1 MEFYD
6 LPLVHD
12 VGVKRVLMNRLNQKD
27 ILGYTVDEHDARVR
41 CAAFS
46 FVLIVLVMLLR
57 KTLFS
62 KRTFLRGMLWASF
75 LVVPFLGR
83 LKLFYENEAVRK
95 VTWRITAV
103 TASWLWADRIYIVG
117 IMVAAI
123 CIFGKQLRLQRSV
136 ARMEK
141 VVFENIDIYVTDM
154 NITPFTVGLRK
165 PKIVLPKVIAD
176 SYSAGEL
183 KTIVQH
189 EQTHIRLG
197 HLWFGFAWDI
207 LRCLLWMNLFLTIFQ
222 EAFRAD
228 MEDICDRVCIQ
239 NSGKT
244 AHEYGFVLIKSLKVL
259 RSGQKDLPP
268 AATYVGEK
276 GFADMKRRMVEITGF
291 RPYRK
296 WLCRGMA
303 AGGVLLIAVT
313 LLAVHTNSFARCN
326 ENRDILV
333 GKYDGEN
340 EVVSCDTEEL
350 SRMIS
355 YDDEYVYVEREAF
368 EKFLNENNA
377 EGDICIAFGGFYK
390 FPGLG
395 GMAEHCFYERN
406 SEDAVV
412 KIPYES
418 INGNWYYELLKIL

>member
-1 MEFYD
+1 MPD
-6 LPLVHD
+6 WRQLVSLINFGT
-12 VGVKRVLMNRLNQKD
+12 VY
-27 ILGYTVDEHDARVR
+27 YTTQLVR
-41 CAAFS
+41 CVAFS
-46 FVLIVLVMLLR
+46 FVLIGLVMLLR
-57 KTLFS
+57 KIFFS
-62 KRTFLRGMLWASF
+62 EWTFLKGMLWALF
-75 LVVPFLGR
+75 LVIPFLGR
-83 LKLFYENEAVRK
+83 LKLFYENEAVLR
-95 VTWRITAV
+95 VTWRITTV
-103 TASWLWADRIYIVG
+103 TASWLWADRIYMAG

-123 CIFGKQLRLQRSV
+123 CIFGKRLRLWRSV
-136 ARMEK
+136 AGMEK
-141 VVFENIDIYVTDM
+141 VMFENGHIYITDM
-154 NITPFTVGLRK
+154 NITPFTVGLLK
-165 PKIVLPKVIAD
+165 PKIVLPKVMAD
-176 SYSAGEL
+176 GYSVEEL
-183 KTIVQH
+183 KAIVQH

-207 LRCLLWMNLFLTIFQ
+207 LRCLLWINLFLTIFQ
-222 EAFRAD
+222 KTFRAD

-244 AHEYGFVLIKSLKVL
+244 AHEYGLVLIKSLKLL
-259 RSGQKDLPP
+259 RSGQEDLPP
-268 AATYVGEK
+268 AATYAGEK
-276 GFADMKRRMVEITGF
+276 GFADMKRRMVEIASF

-303 AGGVLLIAVT
+303 AGGFLVIAVT
-313 LLAVHTNSFARCN
+313 LLAVHTHSYARCN
-326 ENRDILV
+326 ESRDILV
-333 GKYDGEN
+333 GNYDGEN

-368 EKFLNENNA
+368 EKFLIENHA